1 MTCITNPGSD
11 DLRNLS
17 HCSKEPIDGRH
28 DPKVQPG
35 RDVRPA
41 TGDRLRRAD
50 TELVIEVE
58 KDLTTY
64 WEAMQFSDGR
74 DIRHGMGEG
83 QGQSRFNRAGGALD
97 TVITN
102 APIVDHTGTSKADG
116 GLCDGR
122 IAKTGKAGNPGAQ
135 PGIDIVIGPGTEA
148 IAGEGKIHTDTLNE
162 SGFVENTVKAMNGR
176 TFHAFRPEGA
186 GGGHAPD
193 IIRICDADHV
203 LLASTNPPRPFTL
216 NTLEERLGMRMVC
229 HHLDKSVPEK
239 VAFAQSRVQ
248 RETIT
253 AEDIQHDLGTI
264 SIIASDSQAIGR
276 VGEGL
281 VRPWQTA
288 AKMNT
293 QPGRLAAETGDND
306 NDNDS
311 IRVRHDVAN
320 IPINPAMARGMGGKI
335 GSVAAGKR
343 DLVL

>member
-1 MTCITNPGSD
+1 MTRITNPGSD

-17 HCSKEPIDGRH
+17 HCAKEPIEGRH

-64 WEAMQFSDGR
+64 WDEMHFSDGR
-74 DIRHGMGEG
+74 GIPNGMG
-83 QGQSRFNRAGGALD
+83 QSQSQSQSRFNRAGRVVN

-102 APIVDHTGTSKADG
+102 VLIVDHTGTSKADG
-116 GLCDGR
+116 GLYDGR

-148 IAGEGKIHTDTLNE
+148 IAGEGNIHTDTLNQ

-176 TFHAFRPEGA
+176 TFHAFHPEGA

-193 IIRICDADHV
+193 IIRICGADHV

-216 NTLEERLGMRMVC
+216 NRLEERLGMRMVC
-229 HHLDKSVPEK
+229 HHLDKSVPET

-264 SIIASDSQAIGR
+264 SIIASDS
-276 VGEGL
+276 
-281 VRPWQTA
+281 
-288 AKMNT
+288 
-293 QPGRLAAETGDND
+293 
-306 NDNDS
+306 
-311 IRVRHDVAN
+311 
-320 IPINPAMARGMGGKI
+320 
-335 GSVAAGKR
+335 
-343 DLVL
+343 